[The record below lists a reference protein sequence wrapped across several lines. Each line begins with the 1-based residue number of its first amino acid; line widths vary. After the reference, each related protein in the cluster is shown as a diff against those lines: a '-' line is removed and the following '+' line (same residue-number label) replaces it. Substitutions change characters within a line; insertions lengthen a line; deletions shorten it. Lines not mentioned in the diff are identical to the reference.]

1 MELSDEDK
9 KKCTSALISLSF
21 DPRETIL
28 DMTSSAYL
36 NAYNVSIT
44 KIDGYDY
51 VNGISFKMDSESS
64 ETIKFYK
71 ADTDKDYSYPIVND
85 RSVIEFS
92 YSQ

>member
-1 MELSDEDK
+1 MVKQDFDKYKVDDRIDRNTYMELSDEDK

-44 KIDGYDY
+44 
-51 VNGISFKMDSESS
+51 
-64 ETIKFYK
+64 
-71 ADTDKDYSYPIVND
+71 
-85 RSVIEFS
+85 
-92 YSQ
+92 

>member
-1 MELSDEDK
+1 MYTFSYPHQ
-9 KKCTSALISLSF
+9 II
-21 DPRETIL
+21 P
-28 DMTSSAYL
+28 
-36 NAYNVSIT
+36 YNVSIT

-92 YSQ
+92 YSQQVVK